1 MMKFSFPI
9 LLLLLN
15 VPVVHGDCV
24 VEIAAIRQTAID
36 YMESWYLG
44 DDKRMKASLHKKLA
58 KRSLKGMWGEDEL
71 RHTTASDMVSYTRSG
86 YGERLWQQDLNIKVE
101 ILDCFKD
108 IASVKVM
115 TPHYYE
121 YLHLAKM
128 ENKWVIINALYEKNS
143 PVSRK

>member
-1 MMKFSFPI
+1 MKFSFSI

-15 VPVVHGDCV
+15 VPGVHGDCV

-36 YMESWYLG
+36 YMEVWYLG
-44 DDKRMKASLHKKLA
+44 DDKRMKASLHKELA
-58 KRSLKGMWGEDEL
+58 KRSLKGIWGEDEL
-71 RHTTASDMVSYTRSG
+71 RHTTASDMVSYTKSR
-86 YGERLWQQDLNIKVE
+86 YGERLWQQDLNINVE
-101 ILDCFKD
+101 IMDCFKD

-128 ENKWVIINALYEKNS
+128 EDKWVIINALYEKNS
-143 PVSRK
+143 PVNRK